1 MVLLSGLMALLF
13 QILSARLG
21 CVSDLDLASHCR
33 LALNNRP
40 RYKVLGKVVLW
51 SLWGLAEGGIILTD
65 LAELL
70 GSAIAINL

>member
-1 MVLLSGLMALLF
+1 M
-13 QILSARLG
+13 
-21 CVSDLDLASHCR
+21 SDLDLASHCR